1 MRPRTPRAAKPDR
14 WTLLVLVGT
23 VWVMWLALL
32 GGPRNLRAQSTDQ
45 LQKPLMAENVFK
57 NVQVLKG
64 IPVDDFMATMG
75 IMSAAL
81 GFDCQECHEAAGT
94 DNVKWEADTPRKRTA
109 RRMVTM
115 MTAINRDNFNG
126 RQVVTCWTCH
136 RNRDRPLVTPTLEAV
151 YGTPALEP
159 DDILVRA
166 SGAPAA
172 EQIFDKYIEAVG
184 GATRLSRLTSYVAKG
199 TSVGFGGFGG
209 GGEVQ
214 IYAKSPNQRTT
225 IIQFKDAPGRD
236 DSVRVFNGSEG
247 WIRTPLTVL
256 GEYALNG
263 GELEGARLD
272 ATLSFPG
279 QIKSVLGKWRVSAST
294 TVNDRPVQVVQGDGA
309 RGLVATLY
317 FDKETGLLI
326 RLVRYGSSPIGRFPT
341 QVDYAD
347 YRDVDGVK
355 IPFRWTFAWLDGRDS
370 FQISEIRTNVA
381 IDPAKYAR
389 PVSAKP

>member
-1 MRPRTPRAAKPDR
+1 
-14 WTLLVLVGT
+14 
-23 VWVMWLALL
+23 
-32 GGPRNLRAQSTDQ
+32 
-45 LQKPLMAENVFK
+45 
-57 NVQVLKG
+57 
-64 IPVDDFMATMG
+64 
-75 IMSAAL
+75 
-81 GFDCQECHEAAGT
+81 
-94 DNVKWEADTPRKRTA
+94 
-109 RRMVTM
+109 
-115 MTAINRDNFNG
+115 
-126 RQVVTCWTCH
+126 
-136 RNRDRPLVTPTLEAV
+136 
-151 YGTPALEP
+151 
-159 DDILVRA
+159 
-166 SGAPAA
+166 
-172 EQIFDKYIEAVG
+172 
-184 GATRLSRLTSYVAKG
+184 
-199 TSVGFGGFGG
+199 
-209 GGEVQ
+209 
-214 IYAKSPNQRTT
+214 
-225 IIQFKDAPGRD
+225 
-236 DSVRVFNGSEG
+236 
-247 WIRTPLTVL
+247 L